1 MNQISSFFKYQS
13 ETLKASYKSDSIS
26 GFLVFLLALP
36 LCLGISKASGFPPIA
51 GVYTA
56 IIGGIVVSF
65 LSGSPITI
73 KGPAAGLIV
82 IALGAITELGEGN
95 LVAGYKFALA
105 AIVISGI
112 FQIGFGFFKAGVLSN
127 FFPASVIHGLLAA
140 IGIIIF
146 SKQIHFLMGV
156 VPTGKEPL
164 ELLEEIPH
172 TLLEIN
178 PEVAIIGF
186 VSLAILF
193 VKPLFKQPVIKLIPA
208 PLIVLLFAIPA
219 GLYFDLEHSHDYA
232 LGSLSFHIE
241 PSQLLVALP
250 KSILSGIT
258 LPDFSKVFSLISIK
272 YIVMFSLIGSIES
285 LLSAKAIDT
294 LDTQKRKS
302 NFDKDLI
309 AVGIGN
315 VMAGFIGGLPM
326 IAEIVRSS
334 NNLNNGAK
342 THWANFF
349 HGLFLL
355 LFIVLAA
362 PLIQLIPNAALAAML
377 IFTGYNLAAP
387 KEFVHTFKIGAEQ
400 LMIFVTTIVITLLT
414 DMLVGVACGILIKL
428 LIHLINGIKLKD
440 LFRVNLSVIN
450 MKGQYL
456 IRLKNPAI
464 FSNFIP
470 FTNKLKT
477 IPRNAHIVV
486 DFTYVPLIDHT
497 FMEGLSHIEEEV
509 YDKGGKIEFKG
520 FDKHH
525 YFSDHPLAGRTLV
538 KNPHFHLEAEQL
550 DERQSKLLLFAQKNK
565 FEFDPKRSASVM
577 KFSYSDFTVVR
588 RSRYAENF
596 LIGDRENFSFLFA
609 DLNVQVTQELSLNK
623 SYTKNTILFLSNLKN
638 HHIPDFTLARELAFD
653 FIKELQGDIDIDFEE
668 NPEFSNHYFL
678 TGEDEVAI
686 RKFFN
691 ANLLNLMVQNKNYYI
706 QSKNSRIFIYQE
718 GKLFDLEDYTE
729 TLAFVEKF
737 SEAII
742 EP

>member
-1 MNQISSFFKYQS
+1 MNKINSFFQYQAD
-13 ETLKASYKSDSIS
+13 TLKSSYKSDSIS

-56 IIGGIVVSF
+56 IIGGIIVSF
-65 LSGSPITI
+65 FSGSPITI

-82 IALGAITELGEGN
+82 IALGAITELGDGD
-95 LVAGYKFALA
+95 LVSGYKYALA
-105 AIVISGI
+105 VIVISGA
-112 FQIGFGFFKAGVLSN
+112 FQVGLGFFKAGVLSN

-140 IGIIIF
+140 IGVIIF

-156 VPTGKEPL
+156 VPYGKEPL
-164 ELLEEIPH
+164 ELLEEIPQ
-172 TLLEIN
+172 TFLEIN

-193 VKPLFKQPVIKLIPA
+193 IKPLFKQPIVKLIPA

-219 GLYFDLEHSHDYA
+219 GLYFDLEHIHDYA
-232 LGSLSFHIE
+232 LGSLHFHID
-241 PSQLLVALP
+241 PAQLLVALP

-258 LPDFSKVFSLISIK
+258 FPDFSKVLSPTSIK
-272 YIVMFSLIGSIES
+272 YIIMFCLIGSIES

-294 LDTQKRKS
+294 LDTKKRKS

-315 VMAGFIGGLPM
+315 MIAGFIGGLPM

-355 LFIVLAA
+355 LFIVLAS
-362 PLIQLIPNAALAAML
+362 PLIQMIPNAALAAML

-387 KEFVHTFKIGAEQ
+387 REFIHTYKIGAEQ
-400 LMIFVTTIVITLLT
+400 LLIFVTTLVITLLT
-414 DMLVGVACGILIKL
+414 DMLIGVAAGIAIKL
-428 LIHLINGIKLKD
+428 TIHLINGIKLKE
-440 LFRVNLSVIN
+440 LFKVNLSILN
-450 MKGQYL
+450 MKGIIL

-464 FSNFIP
+464 FTNFIP
-470 FTNKLKT
+470 FTNKLRT
-477 IPRNAHIVV
+477 IPRNAHIIV

-538 KNPHFHLEAEQL
+538 KNPNFHLEAEQL
-550 DERQSKLLLFAQKNK
+550 NERQSKLLLYSQKNK
-565 FEFDPKRSASVM
+565 LEFDPKRSASVM
-577 KFSYSDFTVVR
+577 KFSYSDFIVVR

-596 LIGDRENFSFLFA
+596 LLGNRDNFSFLFA
-609 DLNVQVTQELSLNK
+609 DLNIQVTQELSLNK
-623 SYTKNTILFLSNLKN
+623 TFTKSTIVFLSNIKN
-638 HHIPDFTLARELAFD
+638 VNIPDFTLTKEQAFD
-653 FIKELQGDIDIDFEE
+653 FIKELQGNTDIDFEE
-668 NPEFSNHYFL
+668 FPEFSNNYFL
-678 TGEDEVAI
+678 SGEDESGI
-686 RKFFN
+686 RKFFKPK
-691 ANLLNLMVQNKNYYI
+691 ALKLMEENKNYYI
-706 QSKNSRIFIYQE
+706 QSMNSRIFIYKE
-718 GKLFDLEDYTE
+718 DVLYDLDQYTE
-729 TLAFVEKF
+729 TIQFIEKFVEAVT
-737 SEAII
+737 EG
-742 EP
+742 